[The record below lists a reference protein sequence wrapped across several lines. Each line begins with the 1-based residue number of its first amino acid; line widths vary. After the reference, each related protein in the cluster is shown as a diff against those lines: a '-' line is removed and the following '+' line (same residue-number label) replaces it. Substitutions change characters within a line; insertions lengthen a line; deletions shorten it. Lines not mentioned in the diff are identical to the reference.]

1 MQARTDAIAGTE
13 RAGQH
18 DEAREQNPRQ
28 RAQRHEGTCLRC
40 ECSERRYEGAF
51 GRVKAGG
58 VALGRG
64 RARGRLGLGSRACP
78 HDEPV
83 LWPGFEESPSL
94 LLVAPARVLVEPSG
108 SLVLGA
114 HHCGRGKRK
123 TYERAA
129 RSCAGI
135 MAAYMTRR

>member
-1 MQARTDAIAGTE
+1 MQARADAIAGTE
-13 RAGQH
+13 RASQR

-28 RAQRHEGTCLRC
+28 RAQRREGTCLRGGSLQH
-40 ECSERRYEGAF
+40 ECGERREEGAF

-78 HDEPV
+78 QDEPV
-83 LWPGFEESPSL
+83 LRPGFEESPSL
-94 LLVAPARVLVEPSG
+94 RLVAPARVLVEPSG

-114 HHCGRGKRK
+114 HHCGRIQEGPR
-123 TYERAA
+123 YV
-129 RSCAGI
+129 
-135 MAAYMTRR
+135 